1 MLAPIIASIA
11 TTPAAVSPRVRI
23 DTRFFSWVK
32 CLVLVRGPRTRLRH
46 DRRSTPNK
54 SNAVTKV
61 KDTKM
66 RPVKGL
72 TLSFP
77 PLTSESFLILQTLNT
92 QYTLLRTRC

>member
-1 MLAPIIASIA
+1 
-11 TTPAAVSPRVRI
+11 
-23 DTRFFSWVK
+23 
-32 CLVLVRGPRTRLRH
+32 
-46 DRRSTPNK
+46 
-54 SNAVTKV
+54 
-61 KDTKM
+61 M